1 LNIAEI
7 PFDMSFT
14 LDDVLRERAT
24 DRGGMS
30 QGVGH
35 IKEHIDKETDPL
47 KKATLLTLLGVYSRI
62 MMELVESEESLEEAI
77 SIYKENNKKSH
88 GLGAKLR
95 LAVTYTWKKEF
106 GKSDH
111 IFLGAIDMLKNT
123 QEPALLKH
131 LDYAYLH
138 YGKSL
143 FEQQRYDMALDNF
156 VASYELKIQKGD
168 MNGLDLLQQCID
180 FTKAKMNEE
189 ESA

>member
-1 LNIAEI
+1 MNIAQI

-14 LDDVLRERAT
+14 LDEVLRERPNDKAS
-24 DRGGMS
+24 MS

-35 IKEHIDKETDPL
+35 IKEHLDNEADPL
-47 KKATLLTLLGVYSRI
+47 KKATMLTLLGVYSRI
-62 MMELVESEESLEEAI
+62 MMELVESEEALEEALG
-77 SIYKENNKKSH
+77 IYKEHNKKSH

-106 GKSDH
+106 GKGEH
-111 IFLGAIDMLKNT
+111 IFLGAIEMLKDT
-123 QEPALLKH
+123 EEPALLKH

-138 YGKSL
+138 LGKSK
-143 FEQQRYDMALDNF
+143 FEQQHYGMALDNF

-168 MNGLDLLQQCID
+168 MNGLDILQQCID

-189 ESA
+189 AV